1 MTIRILITDD
11 HAIVRSGLKQIFQQ
25 VADFEVMGEASNGN
39 ELLAFLARSVPD
51 VLLMDLDMPGVSGS
65 ELIERVKASWPG
77 LPILVLS
84 MHNEPSIA
92 MRALKAGA
100 FGYITKDCDLDILLP
115 AIRTVAAGKTYIL
128 PGMAE
133 QMVFEDT
140 PASQS
145 APHFVLTDR
154 EMQVFTLLVAGSSVN
169 DIATQLCVS
178 NKTIST
184 HKAKLM
190 DKLNIS
196 SLAELVRYAMQRGL
210 VS

>member
-1 MTIRILITDD
+1 MIRILITDD

-25 VADFEVMGEASNGN
+25 VADFEVVAEASNGG
-39 ELLAFLARSVPD
+39 ELLERLSRSVPD
-51 VLLMDLDMPGVSGS
+51 VLLMDLDMPGISGS
-65 ELIERVKASWPG
+65 ELIARIRVSWPG
-77 LPILVLS
+77 LALLVLS
-84 MHNEPSIA
+84 MHNEPAVA

-100 FGYITKDCDLDILLP
+100 SGYITKDCDLNILLP
-115 AIRTVAAGKTYIL
+115 AIRAVATGKKFIM

-140 PASQS
+140 SASQH
-145 APHFVLTDR
+145 APHFSLTDR

-169 DIATQLCVS
+169 DIASQLCVS

-184 HKAKLM
+184 HKAKM
-190 DKLNIS
+190 MEKLNIS
-196 SLAELVRYAMQRGL
+196 SVAALVRYALQHAL

>member
-1 MTIRILITDD
+1 MIRILITDD

-25 VADFEVMGEASNGN
+25 VTDFEVVGEASNGG
-39 ELLAFLARSVPD
+39 ELLERLTKSVPD
-51 VLLMDLDMPGVSGS
+51 VLLMDLDMPGISGS
-65 ELIERVKASWPG
+65 ELIERIRLSWPG
-77 LPILVLS
+77 LPLLVLS
-84 MHNEPSIA
+84 MHNEPAVA

-100 FGYITKDCDLDILLP
+100 SGYITKDCDLNILLP
-115 AIRTVAAGKTYIL
+115 AIRTVASGKKYIM

-140 PASQS
+140 PAPQS
-145 APHFVLTDR
+145 APHFSLTDR
-154 EMQVFTLLVAGSSVN
+154 EMQVFNLLVAGSSVN
-169 DIATQLCVS
+169 DIAAELCVS

-190 DKLNIS
+190 EKLNVT
-196 SLAELVRYAMQRGL
+196 SLVELARYAMQRGL